1 MLMVIWLCLRW
12 WYGAGWEWALRR
24 AIVQRLRWCNETFS
38 IFSLIRTWGSPFKQ
52 SHGIAGASLDSK
64 IHMMIDNL
72 VSRMVGFFARS
83 FIIFTG
89 AVASLLA
96 VITGF
101 VFVALWP
108 LAPLAIPISLGMIVF
123 GVGR

>member
-12 WYGAGWEWALRR
+12 WYSAGWEWALKR
-24 AIVQRLRWCNETFS
+24 AIGQRLRWCNETFS
-38 IFSLIRTWGSPFKQ
+38 IFSLIRTWGAPFKQ
-52 SHGIAGASLDSK
+52 TVSSGGASIDSK
-64 IHMMIDNL
+64 IHVMIDNL

-83 FIIFTG
+83 FIILAG
-89 AVASLLA
+89 AIASLLVA
-96 VITGF
+96 VSGV

-108 LAPLAIPISLGMIVF
+108 LAPLAIPISLGMIIF

>member
-1 MLMVIWLCLRW
+1 MVIWLCLRW

-24 AIVQRLRWCNETFS
+24 AIGQRLRWCNETFS
-38 IFSLIRTWGSPFKQ
+38 IFGLIRTLGSPFKQ
-52 SHGIAGASLDSK
+52 SISRGGAGLDSK
-64 IHMMIDNL
+64 IHIMIDNL

-89 AVASLLA
+89 LIASLLA
-96 VITGF
+96 LITGV

-108 LAPLAIPISLGMIVF
+108 LAPLAIPISMGMIIF